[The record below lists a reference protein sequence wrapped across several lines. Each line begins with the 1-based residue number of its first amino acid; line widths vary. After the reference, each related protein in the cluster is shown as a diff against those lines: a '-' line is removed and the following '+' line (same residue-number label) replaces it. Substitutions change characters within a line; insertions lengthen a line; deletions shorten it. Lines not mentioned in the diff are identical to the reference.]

1 MRRFLVALL
10 AGLGVVFLLLVVV
23 VGTLG
28 VVAYRNFAE
37 TGAEALPGRIVL
49 TLDLREALPEVATA
63 LPFEAL
69 GGPPPLTLSDAV
81 LALRRAAA
89 DPRVAGV
96 VARLDDGGQGFAAT
110 QDLVEAIEAF
120 KADGRFAWA
129 WADSF
134 GELTPGN
141 EGYYLASAFDRIEV
155 QPGGLVGLSGLAI
168 EQPFLR
174 GLLDRLGIEPEVVR
188 RAGYKTALDNLTERG
203 LTPANREMLND
214 VLDSLSGQLVERVAA
229 GRGFEGEQVR
239 GLIDDGPFTA
249 QAALDAGLIDGLAY
263 GPDVE
268 DAARREGGNDAQMV
282 GLDRYAAATT
292 AEDGEGGTRVALVR
306 ASGPVVR
313 GTGFPGETVA
323 ADDLA
328 DLLHALGGDPAV
340 QAVLLRLDTPGGS
353 AVASETIA
361 REIRNLRAA
370 GKPVIVSMGNVAAS
384 GGYWISMGASRIVA
398 QPATLTGSIGV
409 IAAKPIIREA
419 LADLD
424 VNTAVLQ
431 RGEHADL
438 WSLFRPYDADDRA
451 KVEALI
457 DDTYQ
462 DFIRGVAEGR
472 DIDPARV
479 REIAQGRVWTGER
492 ALGLGLVDRLGGLPE
507 ALDEARNALGLPEN
521 AALDIRLYPEPRGPL
536 EALEA
541 LLDGGG
547 GLIRLT
553 ARLGVALSAAEG
565 GVLARSERIEVR

>member
-1 MRRFLVALL
+1 MRRFL
-10 AGLGVVFLLLVVV
+10 AGLGLVFLLFIVV

-37 TGAEALPGRIVL
+37 TDAEALPERIVL

-63 LPFEAL
+63 LPFETF

-81 LALRRAAA
+81 LALRQAAD
-89 DPRVAGV
+89 DPRVAGI

-110 QDLVEAIEAF
+110 QDLVGAIDAF
-120 KADGRFAWA
+120 KANGRFAWA

-141 EGYYLASAFDRIEV
+141 EGYYLASAFDRITV
-155 QPGGLVGLSGLAI
+155 QPGGLVGLSGFLI

-174 GLLDRLGIEPEVVR
+174 GLLDRLGIEPEIVR
-188 RAGYKTALDNLTERG
+188 RADYKTALDNLTERG

-214 VLDSLSGQLVERVAA
+214 VLDSLSGQLVGRVAA
-229 GRGFEGEQVR
+229 ARGLEDERVR
-239 GLIDDGPFTA
+239 GLIDEGPFTA

-268 DAARREGGNDAQMV
+268 DGARREGGGDAQMV
-282 GLDRYAAATT
+282 GLDRYAAT
-292 AEDGEGGTRVALVR
+292 AFENGEGGTQVALVR

-328 DLLHALGGDPAV
+328 DLLHTLGGDPAV

-361 REIRNLRAA
+361 REIRNLKAA
-370 GKPVIVSMGNVAAS
+370 GKPVVVSMGNVAAS

-409 IAAKPIIREA
+409 IAGKPIIGEA

-424 VNTAVLQ
+424 VNTATLQ

-472 DIDPARV
+472 DMDVSRV

-507 ALDEARNALGLPEN
+507 AFDEARNALGLPED
-521 AALDIRLYPEPRGPL
+521 AALDVRLYPEPQGPL
-536 EALEA
+536 EALQA

-547 GLIRLT
+547 GLIRLA
-553 ARLGVALSAAEG
+553 ARLGATLSAAEG
-565 GVLARSERIEVR
+565 GVLALSDRIEVR